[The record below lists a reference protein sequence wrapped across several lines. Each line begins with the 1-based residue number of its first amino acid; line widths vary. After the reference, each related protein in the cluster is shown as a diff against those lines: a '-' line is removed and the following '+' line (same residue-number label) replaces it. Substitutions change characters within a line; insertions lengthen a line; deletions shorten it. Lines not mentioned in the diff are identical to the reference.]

1 MMERGEGKNSEET
14 GFKSFYRMLCIL
26 HLLTW
31 AVMMGSCSQLCCII
45 PHCVHFLL
53 ILTCSTVPALAP
65 FTIKAKLHQSVD
77 LICKQECPGTLKW
90 VTDNQPDDVLA
101 QCDQTSCRSKEGY
114 IISHEEY
121 KTGSL
126 SLTVMEADY
135 TERSSVELKPGEDLV
150 LDLPIPE
157 PVEVIYNS
165 SDLFGPQYE
174 QICTVVGGSL
184 QCKDEY
190 RGEYHSVIQPSC

>member
-1 MMERGEGKNSEET
+1 
-14 GFKSFYRMLCIL
+14 
-26 HLLTW
+26 
-31 AVMMGSCSQLCCII
+31 MMGSCSQLCCII

-135 TERSSVELKPGEDLV
+135 SKRMVYACECNAEDLCHVWLCLEPERSSVELKPGEDLV